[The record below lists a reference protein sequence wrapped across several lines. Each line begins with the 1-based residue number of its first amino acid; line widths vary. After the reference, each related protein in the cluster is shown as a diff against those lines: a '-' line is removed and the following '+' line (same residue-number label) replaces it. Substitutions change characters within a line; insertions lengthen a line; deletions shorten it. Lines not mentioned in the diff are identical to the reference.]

1 MRTGILLLLSV
12 LLNLPLWAQA
22 ERRTAPPK
30 ELAPVVIVSSYNT
43 AVRHVNENLAEFFEE
58 YTRSGLPNPI
68 TVEDINAHNLPDC
81 LGWRVRLRRVLRK
94 YYEKGNRPA
103 CIVLLG
109 LESSSVF
116 FSFDDPELKR
126 TPVVVGMRG
135 SALVKIPAQERL
147 DIAAWDPESYDLTKD
162 FNDYNIVGGQLYYYD
177 VKRNLDLIKRFYP
190 KCNTLTFMTD
200 NTLRGVTMHAL
211 FKKYVQNDRR
221 FEVNYIDGRKM
232 SIIDAD
238 EAISDM
244 PASQALLIGTWTAD
258 NSNSYVVRN
267 STYTFG
273 QTNPKLPTFTLTNVA
288 MGHWP
293 VAGYTPRYQVL
304 GRELADDVIA
314 FLKTGKKKP
323 IKLVDNHYV
332 FDLQRVNMLRLSLDG
347 INFKYD
353 VVNEPLSVFEEYRDT
368 IIFVTVL
375 IIVLISALCITI
387 HLLRRSRRLSAK
399 LVKQGKELL
408 VAKYNAEEA
417 NQTKSRFIAN
427 ISHEIRTPLNAVLGF
442 SQLFAN
448 DQIELTAEER
458 KQYAE
463 LIMTNGNMLL
473 KLVDDVLEVSKIEAG
488 KLKFNIGEHDV
499 VALLNTA
506 AKIAETNNKSA
517 DVEIRFVTS
526 ISHLTIET
534 DRERLLQVL
543 ANLTTNAK
551 KCTEHGSIT
560 IALEKQPN
568 DDMISI
574 SVSDTGCGIPKEKAQ
589 EVFERFS
596 KLDSFRQGTGLG
608 LSICRA
614 FVEEL
619 GGKIWV
625 DTTYTEGA
633 RFVFTHPIRQK
644 KQ

>member
-1 MRTGILLLLSV
+1 MRTVILLFLSV

-22 ERRTAPPK
+22 ERRTTPPK

-68 TVEDINAHNLPDC
+68 TVEDINAHNLSDC

-94 YYEKGNRPA
+94 YFEKGNRPA

-147 DIAAWDPESYDLTKD
+147 DIVAWDPESYDLTKD

-244 PASQALLIGTWTAD
+244 PPSQALLIGTWTAD

-323 IKLVDNHYV
+323 VKLVDNHYV
-332 FDLQRVNMLRLSLDG
+332 FDLQRVNMLKLSLDG
-347 INFKYD
+347 FNFNYD

-473 KLVDDVLEVSKIEAG
+473 KLVDDVLDMSKIEAG

-499 VALLNTA
+499 VALVNTA
-506 AKIAETNNKSA
+506 AKIAETNNKSE
-517 DVEIRFVTS
+517 DVEIRFVTN

-644 KQ
+644 

>member
-12 LLNLPLWAQA
+12 LFNLPLWAQA

-147 DIAAWDPESYDLTKD
+147 DIVAWDPESYDLTKD

-332 FDLQRVNMLRLSLDG
+332 FDLQRVDMLKLSLDDF
-347 INFKYD
+347 NFKYD

-417 NQTKSRFIAN
+417 NHAKSRFIAN

-506 AKIAETNNKSA
+506 AKIAETNRKSA
-517 DVEIRFVTS
+517 DVEIRVATS

-560 IALEKQPN
+560 IALEKLPK

-574 SVSDTGCGIPKEKAQ
+574 SVSDTGCGIPKEKAE
-589 EVFERFS
+589 EVFERFR

-608 LSICRA
+608 LSICKA

-644 KQ
+644 

>member
-1 MRTGILLLLSV
+1 MRTVILLLLSV

-22 ERRTAPPK
+22 ERRTAPQK

-147 DIAAWDPESYDLTKD
+147 DIVAWDPESYDLTKD

-211 FKKYVQNDRR
+211 FKKYMQKDRR
-221 FEVNYIDGRKM
+221 FDVNYIDGRKM

-238 EAISDM
+238 EAISNM
-244 PASQALLIGTWTAD
+244 PLSQALLIGTWTAD

-314 FLKTGKKKP
+314 FLKTGNKKP
-323 IKLVDNHYV
+323 VKLVDNHYV
-332 FDLQRVNMLRLSLDG
+332 FDLQRVDMLRLSLDDF
-347 INFKYD
+347 NFKYD

-442 SQLFAN
+442 SQLIAN

-463 LIMTNGNMLL
+463 LIMTYGNMLL
-473 KLVDDVLEVSKIEAG
+473 KLVDDVLDMSKIEAG

-499 VALLNTA
+499 VALVNTA

-517 DVEIRFVTS
+517 DVEIRVATS

-574 SVSDTGCGIPKEKAQ
+574 SVSDTGCGIPKEKAE
-589 EVFERFS
+589 EVFERFR

-608 LSICRA
+608 LSICKA

-644 KQ
+644 

>member
-12 LLNLPLWAQA
+12 LFNLPLWAQA
-22 ERRTAPPK
+22 ERRTAPQK

-238 EAISDM
+238 EAISNM
-244 PASQALLIGTWTAD
+244 PPSQALLIGTWTAD

-314 FLKTGKKKP
+314 FLKTGNKKP
-323 IKLVDNHYV
+323 IKLIDNHYV
-332 FDLQRVNMLRLSLDG
+332 FDLQRVDMLRLSLDDF
-347 INFKYD
+347 NFKYD

-408 VAKYNAEEA
+408 VAKYNAEET
-417 NQTKSRFIAN
+417 NQAKSRFIAN

-517 DVEIRFVTS
+517 DVEIRVATNL
-526 ISHLTIET
+526 SHLTIET

-560 IALEKQPN
+560 IALEKLPK

-574 SVSDTGCGIPKEKAQ
+574 SVSDTGCGIPKEKAE
-589 EVFERFS
+589 EVFERFR

-644 KQ
+644 

>member
-12 LLNLPLWAQA
+12 LFNLPLWAQA
-22 ERRTAPPK
+22 ERRTAPQK

-147 DIAAWDPESYDLTKD
+147 DIVAWDPESYDLTKD

-211 FKKYVQNDRR
+211 FKKYAQKDKR
-221 FEVNYIDGRKM
+221 FDVNYIDGRKM

-238 EAISDM
+238 EAISNM
-244 PASQALLIGTWTAD
+244 PLSQALLIGTWTAD

-332 FDLQRVNMLRLSLDG
+332 FDLQRVDMLRLSLDDF
-347 INFKYD
+347 NFNYD

-417 NQTKSRFIAN
+417 NHAKSRFIAN

-458 KQYAE
+458 KQYAD

-473 KLVDDVLEVSKIEAG
+473 KLVDDVLDMSKIEAG
-488 KLKFNIGEHDV
+488 KLKFNIGEYDV

-517 DVEIRFVTS
+517 DVEIRFVTNL
-526 ISHLTIET
+526 SHLTIET

-560 IALEKQPN
+560 IALEKLPK

-574 SVSDTGCGIPKEKAQ
+574 SVSDTGCGIPKEKAE

-608 LSICRA
+608 LSICKA

-644 KQ
+644 

>member
-1 MRTGILLLLSV
+1 MRTVILLFLSV
-12 LLNLPLWAQA
+12 LFNLPLLAQA

-68 TVEDINAHNLPDC
+68 TVEDINAHNLSDC

-135 SALVKIPAQERL
+135 SAMVKIPAQERL

-211 FKKYVQNDRR
+211 FKKYMQKDRR

-314 FLKTGKKKP
+314 FLKTGNKKP
-323 IKLVDNHYV
+323 VKLVENHYV
-332 FDLQRVNMLRLSLDG
+332 FDLQRLNMLKLSLEG
-347 INFKYD
+347 FSFKYD

-458 KQYAE
+458 KQYAD
-463 LIMTNGNMLL
+463 LIMTNSNMLL
-473 KLVDDVLEVSKIEAG
+473 KLIDDVLEVSKIEAG

-499 VALLNTA
+499 VALVNTA
-506 AKIAETNNKSA
+506 AKIAETNRKSD
-517 DVEIRFVTS
+517 DVEIRVATS

-574 SVSDTGCGIPKEKAQ
+574 SVSDTGCGIPKEKAT

-608 LSICRA
+608 LSICKA

-625 DTTYTEGA
+625 DTMYTAGA

-644 KQ
+644 KG

>member
-12 LLNLPLWAQA
+12 LFNLPLWAQA
-22 ERRTAPPK
+22 ERRTAPSK

-81 LGWRVRLRRVLRK
+81 LGWRTRLRRVLRK

-211 FKKYVQNDRR
+211 FKKYMRNDRR

-323 IKLVDNHYV
+323 VKLVDNHYV
-332 FDLQRVNMLRLSLDG
+332 FDLQRVNMLRLSLDDF
-347 INFKYD
+347 NFNYD

-417 NQTKSRFIAN
+417 NHAKSRFIAN

-442 SQLFAN
+442 SQLIAN

-473 KLVDDVLEVSKIEAG
+473 KLVDDVLDMSKIEAG

-499 VALLNTA
+499 VALVNTA
-506 AKIAETNNKSA
+506 AKIAETNNKSE
-517 DVEIRFVTS
+517 DVEIRVATS

-644 KQ
+644 

>member
-1 MRTGILLLLSV
+1 MRTGILLLLFV
-12 LLNLPLWAQA
+12 LFNLPLWAQA

-81 LGWRVRLRRVLRK
+81 LGWRTRLRRVLRK

-147 DIAAWDPESYDLTKD
+147 DIVAWDPESYDLTKD

-221 FEVNYIDGRKM
+221 FEVNYIDGRKL

-238 EAISDM
+238 EAISNM
-244 PASQALLIGTWTAD
+244 PPSQALLIGTWTAD

-332 FDLQRVNMLRLSLDG
+332 FDLQRVNMLRLSLDDF
-347 INFKYD
+347 NFKYD
-353 VVNEPLSVFEEYRDT
+353 VVNEPLSVFEEYLDT

-417 NQTKSRFIAN
+417 NHAKSRFIAN

-458 KQYAE
+458 KQYAD

-473 KLVDDVLEVSKIEAG
+473 KLVDDVLDMSKIEAG

-499 VALLNTA
+499 VALVNTA
-506 AKIAETNNKSA
+506 AKIAETNNKSE
-517 DVEIRFVTS
+517 DVEIRVATS

-560 IALEKQPN
+560 IALEKQPK

-608 LSICRA
+608 LSICKA

-644 KQ
+644 

>member
-1 MRTGILLLLSV
+1 MRTVILLLLSV
-12 LLNLPLWAQA
+12 LFNLPLWAQA

-68 TVEDINAHNLPDC
+68 TVEDINAHNLSDC

-116 FSFDDPELKR
+116 FSFDDPEMKR

-200 NTLRGVTMHAL
+200 NTLRGVTMYAL
-211 FKKYVQNDRR
+211 FKKYVQKDRR
-221 FEVNYIDGRKM
+221 FDVNYIDGRKM
-232 SIIDAD
+232 SMIEAD
-238 EAISDM
+238 ETISNM
-244 PASQALLIGTWTAD
+244 PPSQALLLGTWTAD

-323 IKLVDNHYV
+323 VKLVDNHYV
-332 FDLQRVNMLRLSLDG
+332 FDLQRVDMLRLSLDDF
-347 INFKYD
+347 NFNYD

-448 DQIELTAEER
+448 DQIEMSAEER
-458 KQYAE
+458 KQYAD
-463 LIMTNGNMLL
+463 LIMTNSNMLL
-473 KLVDDVLEVSKIEAG
+473 KLIDDVLEVSKIEAG

-499 VALLNTA
+499 VALVNTA
-506 AKIAETNNKSA
+506 AKIAETNRKSD
-517 DVEIRFVTS
+517 DVEIRVATS

-596 KLDSFRQGTGLG
+596 KLNSFRQGTGLG
-608 LSICRA
+608 LSICKA

-644 KQ
+644 

>member
-1 MRTGILLLLSV
+1 MRTVILLFLSV
-12 LLNLPLWAQA
+12 LLNLPSWAQA
-22 ERRTAPPK
+22 EQRTASQK

-58 YTRSGLPNPI
+58 YTRSGIPNPI
-68 TVEDINAHNLPDC
+68 TVEDINAHNLRDC

-147 DIAAWDPESYDLTKD
+147 DIVAWDPESYDLTKD
-162 FNDYNIVGGQLYYYD
+162 FNDYNIVGGELYYYD

-211 FKKYVQNDRR
+211 FKKYMQKDRR
-221 FEVNYIDGRKM
+221 FDVNYIDGRKM

-244 PASQALLIGTWTAD
+244 PPSQALLIGTWTAD

-314 FLKTGKKKP
+314 FLKTGNKKP
-323 IKLVDNHYV
+323 VKLVDNHYV
-332 FDLQRVNMLRLSLDG
+332 FDLQRVDMLRLSLDDF
-347 INFKYD
+347 NFNYD

-448 DQIELTAEER
+448 DQIEMSAEER

-473 KLVDDVLEVSKIEAG
+473 KLVDDVLDMSKIEAG

-499 VALLNTA
+499 VALVNTA
-506 AKIAETNNKSA
+506 AKIAETNRKSD
-517 DVEIRFVTS
+517 DVEIRVATS
-526 ISHLTIET
+526 ISHLMIET

-551 KCTEHGSIT
+551 KCTEKGTIT

-644 KQ
+644 

>member
-1 MRTGILLLLSV
+1 MRTVILLLLSV
-12 LLNLPLWAQA
+12 LLNLPLLAQA
-22 ERRTAPPK
+22 EQRTASSK

-244 PASQALLIGTWTAD
+244 PPSQALLIGTWTAD

-323 IKLVDNHYV
+323 VKLVDNHYV
-332 FDLQRVNMLRLSLDG
+332 FDLQRVNMLKLSLDDF
-347 INFKYD
+347 NFKYD

-417 NQTKSRFIAN
+417 NHAKSRFIAN

-473 KLVDDVLEVSKIEAG
+473 KLVDDVLDMSKIEAG

-499 VALLNTA
+499 VALVNTA

-517 DVEIRFVTS
+517 DVEIRFVTNL
-526 ISHLTIET
+526 SHLTIET

-574 SVSDTGCGIPKEKAQ
+574 SVSDTGCGIPKEKAE
-589 EVFERFS
+589 EVFERFR

-644 KQ
+644 

>member
-68 TVEDINAHNLPDC
+68 TVEDINAHNLSDC

-116 FSFDDPELKR
+116 FSFDDPEMKR

-200 NTLRGVTMHAL
+200 NTLRGVTMYAL
-211 FKKYVQNDRR
+211 FKKYVQKDRR
-221 FEVNYIDGRKM
+221 FDVNYIDGRKM

-244 PASQALLIGTWTAD
+244 PPSQALLIGTWTAD

-314 FLKTGKKKP
+314 FLKTGNKKP
-323 IKLVDNHYV
+323 VKLVDNHYV
-332 FDLQRVNMLRLSLDG
+332 FDLQRVDMLRLSLDDF
-347 INFKYD
+347 NFNYD

-448 DQIELTAEER
+448 DQIEMSAEER

-473 KLVDDVLEVSKIEAG
+473 KLVDDVLDMSKIEAG

-499 VALLNTA
+499 VALVNTA
-506 AKIAETNNKSA
+506 AKIAEANNKSD
-517 DVEIRFVTS
+517 DVEIRVATS
-526 ISHLTIET
+526 INHLTIET

-574 SVSDTGCGIPKEKAQ
+574 SVSDTGCGIPKEKAT

-596 KLDSFRQGTGLG
+596 KLNSFRQGTGLG
-608 LSICRA
+608 LSICKA

>member
-22 ERRTAPPK
+22 EQRTASPK

-244 PASQALLIGTWTAD
+244 PPSQALLIGTWTAD

-323 IKLVDNHYV
+323 VKLVDNHYV
-332 FDLQRVNMLRLSLDG
+332 FDLQRVDMLRLSLDDF
-347 INFKYD
+347 NFKYD

-417 NQTKSRFIAN
+417 NQAKSRFIAN

-499 VALLNTA
+499 VALVNTA
-506 AKIAETNNKSA
+506 AKLAETNCKSD
-517 DVEIRFVTS
+517 DVEIRVVTS

-574 SVSDTGCGIPKEKAQ
+574 SVSDTGCGIPKEKAE
-589 EVFERFS
+589 EVFERFR

-608 LSICRA
+608 LSICKA

>member
-1 MRTGILLLLSV
+1 MRTGILLLLS
-12 LLNLPLWAQA
+12 LLFNLPLWAQA
-22 ERRTAPPK
+22 ERRTAPQK

-147 DIAAWDPESYDLTKD
+147 DIVAWDPESYDLTKD

-417 NQTKSRFIAN
+417 NQAKSRFIAN

-458 KQYAE
+458 KQYAD

-506 AKIAETNNKSA
+506 AKIAETNRKSA
-517 DVEIRFVTS
+517 DVEIRVATNVS
-526 ISHLTIET
+526 SLMIET

-560 IALEKQPN
+560 IALEKLPKDN
-568 DDMISI
+568 MISI
-574 SVSDTGCGIPKEKAQ
+574 SVSDTGCGIPKEKAE
-589 EVFERFS
+589 EVFERFC

-608 LSICRA
+608 LSICKA

-644 KQ
+644 

>member
-12 LLNLPLWAQA
+12 LFNLPLWAQA

-68 TVEDINAHNLPDC
+68 TVEDINAHNLSDC

-135 SALVKIPAQERL
+135 SAMVKIPAQERL

-211 FKKYVQNDRR
+211 FKKYMQNDRR
-221 FEVNYIDGRKM
+221 FDVNYIDGRKM

-244 PASQALLIGTWTAD
+244 PPSQALLIGTWTAD

-314 FLKTGKKKP
+314 FLKTGNKKP
-323 IKLVDNHYV
+323 VKLVDNHYV
-332 FDLQRVNMLRLSLDG
+332 FDLQRVDMLRLSLDDF
-347 INFKYD
+347 NFKYD

-442 SQLFAN
+442 SQLIAN

-473 KLVDDVLEVSKIEAG
+473 KLVDDVLDMSKIEAG

-499 VALLNTA
+499 VALVNTA
-506 AKIAETNNKSA
+506 AKIAETNNKSE
-517 DVEIRFVTS
+517 DVEIRVATS

-574 SVSDTGCGIPKEKAQ
+574 SVSDTGCGIPKEKAT

-608 LSICRA
+608 LSICKA

-644 KQ
+644 

>member
-1 MRTGILLLLSV
+1 MRTVILLFLSV

-22 ERRTAPPK
+22 ERRTAPQK

-116 FSFDDPELKR
+116 FSFDDPELKL

-147 DIAAWDPESYDLTKD
+147 DIVAWDPESYDLTKD

-332 FDLQRVNMLRLSLDG
+332 FDLQRVDMLRLSLDG
-347 INFKYD
+347 FNFKYD

-417 NQTKSRFIAN
+417 NHAKSRFIAN

-448 DQIELTAEER
+448 DQIEMSAEER

-506 AKIAETNNKSA
+506 AKIAETNRKSE
-517 DVEIRFVTS
+517 DVEIRVATS

-560 IALEKQPN
+560 IALEKLPK

-574 SVSDTGCGIPKEKAQ
+574 SVSDTG
-589 EVFERFS
+589 
-596 KLDSFRQGTGLG
+596 
-608 LSICRA
+608 
-614 FVEEL
+614 
-619 GGKIWV
+619 
-625 DTTYTEGA
+625 
-633 RFVFTHPIRQK
+633 
-644 KQ
+644 

>member
-12 LLNLPLWAQA
+12 LFNLPLWAQA

-68 TVEDINAHNLPDC
+68 TVEDINAHNLSDC

-135 SALVKIPAQERL
+135 STLVKIPAQERL
-147 DIAAWDPESYDLTKD
+147 DIVAWDPESYDLTKD

-190 KCNTLTFMTD
+190 KCNMLTFMTD

-211 FKKYVQNDRR
+211 FKKYMQNDRR

-304 GRELADDVIA
+304 GRELADAVIA
-314 FLKTGKKKP
+314 FLKTGNKKP
-323 IKLVDNHYV
+323 VKLVDNHYV
-332 FDLQRVNMLRLSLDG
+332 FDLQRVDMLRLSLDDF
-347 INFKYD
+347 NFKYD

-442 SQLFAN
+442 SQLIAN

-506 AKIAETNNKSA
+506 AKIAETNNKSE
-517 DVEIRFVTS
+517 DVEIRFVTNL
-526 ISHLTIET
+526 SHLTIET

-551 KCTEHGSIT
+551 KCTEHGTIT
-560 IALEKQPN
+560 IALEKLPK
-568 DDMISI
+568 DDIISI
-574 SVSDTGCGIPKEKAQ
+574 SVSDTGCGIPKDKAE
-589 EVFERFS
+589 EVFERFR

-608 LSICRA
+608 LSICKA

-644 KQ
+644 